1 MLTKEDIN
9 EAMVIAVHAQNSGLN
24 EVQIDSERAV
34 TLCEMASKSIDRGVK
49 LVEFRAFFEG
59 IIDNAPI
66 DAPVES
72 LDIYRGFIDQIDEV
86 LS

>member
-24 EVQIDSERAV
+24 EVQIDSEHAV
-34 TLCEMASKSIDRGVK
+34 TLCEMASKSIDCGVK

-59 IIDNAPI
+59 VIDNAPS
-66 DAPVES
+66 DTPVES
-72 LDIYRGFIDQIDEV
+72 LDIYRGFIEQIDEV